1 MRAGVIFTLGFYILD
16 SLNFPYRGKAGEPN
30 AGRPGNSSLNER

>member
-16 SLNFPYRGKAGEPN
+16 SLNFPYDGKTGEPN
-30 AGRPGNSSLNER
+30 TGRTGQTAENER